1 MPDDFND
8 KIINIKTSENIKADA
23 KEPWKSIDLKGKIES
38 KFLFR
43 TALSK
48 SILPFA
54 LYKPDL
60 VVLPI
65 TINKNGSDEKEIK
78 LHSADELMSDGYLNA
93 SRWFKNA
100 EYFWDL
106 YRTEKNKKI
115 DLEKYLNWQN
125 KLTNQNLNACY
136 LVIYNMSGKDAY
148 STVVKREN
156 LDLGFLVD
164 YTTFRL
170 ELHNENEAYYLSS
183 VLNSSIPNLIM
194 KDFQARG
201 LFGARHI
208 SKKILDVYFPKFNAS
223 DELHLS
229 LARLSETAH
238 KKAAEFIEVNPP
250 QHELS
255 ATRLGRYRV
264 DIKKHL
270 HKEMKEIDRLVKK
283 ILK

>member
-1 MPDDFND
+1 MPDDFKD

-78 LHSADELMSDGYLNA
+78 LHSANELMSDGYLNA

-100 EYFWDL
+100 DNFWDL
-106 YRTEKNKKI
+106 YRTEKSKKMTTL
-115 DLEKYLNWQN
+115 DRLNYQRG
-125 KLTNQNLNACY
+125 LGDQNLNAPY
-136 LVIYNMSGKDAY
+136 LVLYNSSAINANATIVERDK
-148 STVVKREN
+148 
-156 LDLGFLVD
+156 LDLDFIVEHKTYVLFTAD
-164 YTTFRL
+164 LR
-170 ELHNENEAYYLSS
+170 EAFYLMAIF
-183 VLNSSIPNLIM
+183 NSSKPNEIM
-194 KDFQARG
+194 KDFQSRG
-201 LFGARHI
+201 LWGARDVH
-208 SKKILDVYFPKFNAS
+208 KKILDVYFPKFDEG

-270 HKEMKEIDRLVKK
+270 HKEMKEIDKLVKK
-283 ILK
+283 LIG